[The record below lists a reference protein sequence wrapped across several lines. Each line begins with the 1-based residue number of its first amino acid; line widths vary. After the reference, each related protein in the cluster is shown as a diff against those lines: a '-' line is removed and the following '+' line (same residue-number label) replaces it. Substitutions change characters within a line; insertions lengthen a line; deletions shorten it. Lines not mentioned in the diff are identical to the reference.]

1 FKGGTPPLVGEPV
14 ARESSGLHHRRA
26 HPHACLALVG
36 SSVPARPLSV
46 RPKRT
51 HLRYP
56 QTTGH
61 DRPQP
66 SERGIAL
73 IAIYYVYAK
82 ELASQK
88 PPIFKTGVNRHL
100 IVCGLSTEADNT
112 IVRFLCRSSSRVS
125 RGYTVKSCVSLVSWR
140 IMFLLSVKAH
150 ASYGSPSSPEAHE
163 HTARCPAKERP

>member
-1 FKGGTPPLVGEPV
+1 MSALWCMRLTGSLEMCETRMLTIQLLGSRSPLVAIAVFKGGTPPLVGEPV

-112 IVRFLCRSSSRVS
+112 IVRFLCRS
-125 RGYTVKSCVSLVSWR
+125 
-140 IMFLLSVKAH
+140 
-150 ASYGSPSSPEAHE
+150 
-163 HTARCPAKERP
+163 